1 MPPQSPAGL
10 RILFVSYF
18 CPPEV
23 AAPASRVFEN
33 AVRLAAAGHEVTIL
47 TGLPS
52 HPLGRV
58 FGGYRRRPV
67 QTEMRDG
74 VRIVRALSWIAPNTS
89 TVNRLKSQLTLMAA
103 QMLAGTGVGPVDVV
117 VGTSPPLFQA
127 LAGWAIAAVKGC
139 PFVFEVRDLWP
150 ENMVAVGAVRSGA
163 AIRGLG
169 ALERFLYTRAAR
181 LVVVTRGFREYYAER
196 GVEAGRIT
204 VVTNGVDLREYRPVG
219 YPAELAAAHGL
230 VGKFVAGYLGTVGI
244 NHGLETILDAAGL
257 LRAHDDIA
265 IVVVGEGAERAALER
280 EAKARG
286 LGNVRFL
293 GERPRPEMPAYHA
306 LCDVVMVL
314 LKDAPY
320 FRRVLPSKIFVCMGL
335 ARPMICG
342 VDGEARAI
350 VEEAGAG
357 VFVPPEDAGAL
368 ADAIVGLRD
377 VKADGAL
384 AAMGRAGRRHAEERF
399 DRDALARELDAALRL
414 AARASY

>member
-230 VGKFVAGYLGTVGI
+230 EGKFVAGYLGTVGI
-244 NHGLETILDAAGL
+244 NHGLETILDAA
-257 LRAHDDIA
+257 
-265 IVVVGEGAERAALER
+265 
-280 EAKARG
+280 
-286 LGNVRFL
+286 
-293 GERPRPEMPAYHA
+293 
-306 LCDVVMVL
+306 
-314 LKDAPY
+314 
-320 FRRVLPSKIFVCMGL
+320 SS
-335 ARPMICG
+335 
-342 VDGEARAI
+342 
-350 VEEAGAG
+350 AG
-357 VFVPPEDAGAL
+357 
-368 ADAIVGLRD
+368 
-377 VKADGAL
+377 
-384 AAMGRAGRRHAEERF
+384 
-399 DRDALARELDAALRL
+399 
-414 AARASY
+414 